1 MVRTQPQSRALAI
14 DGIGSVHPLRGM
26 AKQNRYADKAQNQ
39 AEIGGRVIR
48 QPAGADGLRRL
59 AARVDELLVENG
71 GQSPAHWDGLTGIP
85 ASVIRAKGLK

>member
-1 MVRTQPQSRALAI
+1 MGLAI

-48 QPAGADGLRRL
+48 RPSGGTGLRRL
-59 AARVDELLVENG
+59 AARADELLAKNG
-71 GQSPAHWDGLTGIP
+71 GHPPAHWQDLTG
-85 ASVIRAKGLK
+85 ATAAVIRAKGLL

>member
-1 MVRTQPQSRALAI
+1 MGLAI

-48 QPAGADGLRRL
+48 QPSGGNHLRKL
-59 AARVDELLVENG
+59 AARIDEQLAENG
-71 GQSPAHWDGLTGIP
+71 GQPPAHWQYLTGGP
-85 ASVIRAKGLK
+85 AVVLRAKGLL

>member
-1 MVRTQPQSRALAI
+1 MGLAI

-48 QPAGADGLRRL
+48 CPLGGKGIRQL
-59 AARVDELLVENG
+59 AARLDDLLAENG
-71 GQSPAHWDGLTGIP
+71 GQPPAHWQELNGVV
-85 ASVIRAKGLK
+85 AAVIRAKGLL

>member
-1 MVRTQPQSRALAI
+1 MGSAI

-48 QPAGADGLRRL
+48 RPSGGTGLRRL
-59 AARVDELLVENG
+59 AARADELLAENG
-71 GQSPAHWDGLTGIP
+71 GQPPAHWQDLTG
-85 ASVIRAKGLK
+85 ATAAVIRAKGLL